1 MTENTKRQP
10 ITLEQSTQNKIG
22 NPQSTSRG
30 HERAH
35 REGLKDMSMDI
46 VNTRMYVYFLVK
58 KSLYKKRNK
67 FVQIYITHEMNQTYH
82 K

>member
-46 VNTRMYVYFLVK
+46 VNTRMYVCILSCKK
-58 KSLYKKRNK
+58 KSS
-67 FVQIYITHEMNQTYH
+67 
-82 K
+82 